1 MRSEPN
7 PPEHD
12 IDAAYERLENAALD
26 ELSRLIPHWSIR
38 HPASGD
44 GELLVLWSANHPNA
58 VTIVAGR
65 RLAEWLVIPE
75 DRVSW
80 QPLELQA

>member
-1 MRSEPN
+1 MTARERRIGRAITAN
-7 PPEHD
+7 PSLEH
-12 IDAAYERLENAALD
+12 
-26 ELSRLIPHWSIR
+26 R